1 MTLRLTR
8 KQFWFFSSTFQICV
22 LQVEVDVSRL
32 LSHHKLLLRDQ
43 SDPADEDSGLPEASK
58 ALDATLRTL
67 MKTRVP
73 M

>member
-1 MTLRLTR
+1 M
-8 KQFWFFSSTFQICV
+8 

-32 LSHHKLLLRDQ
+32 LSHHKLLLRDH
-43 SDPADEDSGLPEASK
+43 SDPADEDAGLPEASK